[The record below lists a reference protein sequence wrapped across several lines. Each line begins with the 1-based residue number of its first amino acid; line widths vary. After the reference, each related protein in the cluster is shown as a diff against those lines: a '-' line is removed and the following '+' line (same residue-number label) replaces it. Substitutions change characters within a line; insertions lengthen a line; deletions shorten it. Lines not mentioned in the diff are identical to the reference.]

1 MNEEQLAR
9 LGIHESWLLPLNETF
24 ERFNINTPLRKACFI
39 GQCAHESG
47 HFKFLEENLNY
58 KADSLMRVWPKR
70 FNHALAQECA
80 HDPEKIANVA
90 YADRMGNGDS
100 ESGDGYAYRGRGLIQ
115 LTGKVNY
122 DAFGNAMGLDVLQNP
137 DYLATPEGACLSA
150 GWFWEHHGLNEL
162 ADQNELEQMT
172 KRINGG
178 TLGLQERAALMQ
190 QALDVLSA

>member
-80 HDPEKIANVA
+80 HDPEKIANVV

>member
-80 HDPEKIANVA
+80 HDPEKIANVV

-100 ESGDGYAYRGRGLIQ
+100 DSGDGYAYRGRGLIQ
-115 LTGKVNY
+115 LTGKANY
-122 DAFGNAMGLDVLQNP
+122 DAFGNAMGLDVLENP

-178 TLGLQERAALMQ
+178 TLGLQERAVLMQ

>member
-80 HDPEKIANVA
+80 HNPEKIANVV

-122 DAFGNAMGLDVLQNP
+122 DAFGNAMGLDVLENP

-178 TLGLQERAALMQ
+178 TLGLQERATLMQ